1 MCPGGLGLLHAVPEV
16 REPGPERVVSL
27 PRRVPAGRSPH
38 LPERSPMTLTAFLL
52 ARIAEDESAAQRAMT
67 AGGSAAHGR
76 APGRTVDAGAGAE
89 ITDPARV
96 LVECRVKRQVVVLAD
111 EATGLDQTVDM
122 EREADSRHDSGIHY
136 VGDRILRAMA
146 SVYAGHPDYD
156 PAWRG

>member
-1 MCPGGLGLLHAVPEV
+1 
-16 REPGPERVVSL
+16 
-27 PRRVPAGRSPH
+27 
-38 LPERSPMTLTAFLL
+38 MTLTTFLL
-52 ARIAEDESAAQRAMT
+52 ARIAEDERAAERAMT
-67 AGGSAAHGR
+67 AGGRAAR
-76 APGRTVDAGAGAE
+76 GRTPE
-89 ITDPARV
+89 ITDPARM
-96 LVECRVKRQVVVLAD
+96 LIECRVKRQVVVLAD